1 MEMGIRQLV
10 VEGVIP
16 NLIVPFMPE
25 GNIEWDG
32 IGHEISFLESTGVD
46 GISVGASGSETA
58 GSTANEFFRICEIA
72 RRHTQK
78 PLIASILP
86 DSEPEAIDLLEAVT
100 SAGVDA
106 VFIAQPHYLFQP
118 DSASLLRMFERLR
131 AHTAIPLGLANLLT
145 SAPVDLATMT
155 RMIDDSLIDGILQA
169 GTDAHLMVDLLG
181 MHPRVPVFSGMED
194 LHYMA
199 LLLGSAGMISGL
211 ATLFPTECV
220 ALYRDWKAHNYES
233 VRERSESLL
242 RLWRVLDHPV
252 QQLSRIRL
260 ALAAQGRDL
269 GPPRSPY
276 AVRDPESAALI
287 TGVLAREGIAT
298 HAHGSR

>member
-1 MEMGIRQLV
+1 MSIRQLA

-16 NLIVPFMPE
+16 NLIVPFTPD
-25 GNIEWDG
+25 GNIAWDG
-32 IGHEISFLESTGVD
+32 IGHEISFLERAGVD
-46 GISVGASGSETA
+46 GISVGAFGSETA
-58 GSTANEFFRICEIA
+58 GSAPHELFRICEIA
-72 RRHTQK
+72 RRHTRK
-78 PLIASILP
+78 PLIATILP
-86 DSEPEAIDLLEAVT
+86 DSEAEAIYLLEAVM

-106 VFIAQPHYLFQP
+106 VFVAQPHYLFQP

-131 AHTAIPLGLANLLT
+131 TRTATPLGLANLLM
-145 SAPVDLATMT
+145 SAPVDLQTMT
-155 RMIDDSLIDGILQA
+155 RMIDDSLVDGVLQA
-169 GTDAHLMVDLLG
+169 GSDAHLMVDLLG
-181 MHPRVPVFSGMED
+181 THPRVPVFSGMED

-199 LLLGSAGMISGL
+199 LLLGSAGLISGL
-211 ATLFPTECV
+211 ATLFPAECV
-220 ALYRDWKAHNYES
+220 ALYRNWKTHNYES

-276 AVRDPESAALI
+276 AVRDRESVAEIA
-287 TGVLAREGIAT
+287 GVLAREGMAT
-298 HAHGSR
+298 HAHGSN